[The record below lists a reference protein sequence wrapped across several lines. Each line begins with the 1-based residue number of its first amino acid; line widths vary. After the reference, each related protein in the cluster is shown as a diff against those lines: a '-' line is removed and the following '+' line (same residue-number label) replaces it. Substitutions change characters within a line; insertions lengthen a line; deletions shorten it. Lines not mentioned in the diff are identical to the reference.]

1 MKRSFFSLIFILLL
15 SVSFAKAQQTEV
27 SIQLSEQ
34 FFDTLLDATFKNLK
48 QPEFSL
54 AEATSDC
61 SQKLVLQRE
70 MSGVRT
76 AVRFREGKIYA
87 PIAFTGS
94 YSIPLV
100 GCTEFGG
107 YAETNI
113 ELEFDKN
120 TQTLQGR
127 ATVLN
132 VQLNNIPKF
141 GGSVLAKLIQ
151 SSIDKKINPIQIL
164 KTDKLSFI
172 LPIQEN
178 GNLKMRATNVRH
190 EIGNGF
196 LNVIIGYEFLKA

>member
-1 MKRSFFSLIFILLL
+1 MKHKFFSLIFILILF
-15 SVSFAKAQQTEV
+15 VSFAKAQQTEIT
-27 SIQLSEQ
+27 IQLSEQ

-54 AEATSDC
+54 AEATTDC
-61 SQKLVLQRE
+61 SQKLTLQRE
-70 MSGVRT
+70 MNGVRT
-76 AVRFREGKIYA
+76 AVRFRDGKIYA
-87 PIAFTGS
+87 PIAFTGN
-94 YSIPLV
+94 YNFPLV
-100 GCTEFGG
+100 GCTEFSG
-107 YAETNI
+107 YAETNLN
-113 ELEFDKN
+113 LEFDKN
-120 TQTLQGR
+120 SQTLQGR

-132 VQLNNIPKF
+132 VQLNEVPKL
-141 GGSVLAKLIQ
+141 GGSILAKLIQ

-178 GNLKMRATNVRH
+178 GNLNMRATNVRH